1 MFCWFYQ
8 LYNLFLILSKIILQE
23 NCAMEKLK
31 ENVGQR
37 FENGNCELTCNMT
50 DPHPNLLDGNTG
62 Q

>member
-1 MFCWFYQ
+1 
-8 LYNLFLILSKIILQE
+8 
-23 NCAMEKLK
+23 MEKLK